1 MKDLERKTNELFG
14 TSSPGPISSKDSR
27 NFMDNIKRA
36 LSKKDSRPLDSSS
49 RKSNGSASLAPVGE
63 DDKLSSVSSHLLVI
77 VPSRTMSEIT
87 K

>member
-63 DDKLSSVSSHLLVI
+63 DDKSSVSPHLVVI
-77 VPSRTMSEIT
+77 VE
-87 K
+87 